1 MEERSENRAAAPR
14 TDETTRARA
23 SDGTK
28 GPTDGAASSR
38 TTRQLTALGVGF
50 LACIGVAAAVAER
63 RAPGTGLP
71 WAVLS
76 GTGVAAAVGLARRNV
91 GRNHPPD
98 GSRTFD
104 TLGVANAVTLFRGA
118 LVASLAGL
126 LAVPSAT
133 GWLPTLLYGAVAAL
147 DPLDGAIARARDRRT
162 LLGAWLDINVD
173 AAGLL
178 VAAVVGVG
186 AGALPP
192 WYPLVGG
199 ARYLFVFGA
208 WTRRRRGLPVFDLP
222 HSASR
227 RVLAGGQMATTAVL
241 LVPAVPQWVA
251 WTAATATMLPFL
263 ANFLVDWY
271 VVTGR
276 RERPLP

>member
-1 MEERSENRAAAPR
+1 M
-14 TDETTRARA
+14 

-28 GPTDGAASSR
+28 GPTDSAVSSR
-38 TTRQLTALGVGF
+38 TARQLAALGVGF
-50 LACIGVAAAVAER
+50 LTCVSVVAAVAER

-71 WAVLS
+71 WAVVS
-76 GTGVAAAVGLARRNV
+76 GTGVVVALGFARRNI
-91 GRNHPPD
+91 GRNSPPG

-126 LAVPSAT
+126 LVVPSVT
-133 GWLPTLLYGAVAAL
+133 GWLPALLYGAVAAL
-147 DPLDGAIARARDRRT
+147 DPLDGAIARARGRRT
-162 LLGAWLDINVD
+162 LLGAWLDMNVD

-186 AGALPP
+186 TGALPP
-192 WYPLVGG
+192 WYPLVGV

-208 WTRRRRGLPVFDLP
+208 WTRRRRDLPVFDLP

-263 ANFLVDWY
+263 ANFLVDWF

-276 RERPLP
+276 RKRPLP